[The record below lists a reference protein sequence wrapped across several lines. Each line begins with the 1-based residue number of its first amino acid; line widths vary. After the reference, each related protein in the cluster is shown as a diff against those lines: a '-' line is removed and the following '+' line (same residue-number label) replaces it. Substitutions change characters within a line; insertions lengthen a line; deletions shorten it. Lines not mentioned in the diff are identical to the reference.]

1 MNMIVYNPQTEE
13 DKKEL
18 GRRAAVIHNQ
28 VLMQTVRLLHCPN
41 DQKKALLNAIKAEST
56 QTFKQ
61 PE

>member
-28 VLMQTVRLLHCPN
+28 VLMQSVRLLHCPN
-41 DQKKALLNAIKAEST
+41 DQKKALLDAIKAEST
-56 QTFKQ
+56 
-61 PE
+61 

>member
-28 VLMQTVRLLHCPN
+28 VLMQSVRLLPCPN
-41 DQKKALLNAIKAEST
+41 DQKKSLLDAIKAEST
-56 QTFKQ
+56 
-61 PE
+61 